1 MYDRGKNRDGQGLII
16 FGPMSVTGELPLMT
30 AKEVYSRVREVIDI
44 CDGNAHL
51 ALFTANT
58 INPDVPLQNIRAM
71 HEANLDRIKRLLA
84 AYLTGWMG
92 GPPVYQAM
100 TGTVCLTE
108 PHAAYA
114 IGPEERDQW
123 LLCMDAALDRI
134 GASDEVRTM
143 LREPLFRIAD
153 TVRNQ
158 DHSGRQPEPA
168 PNPNIIARG

>member
-1 MYDRGKNRDGQGLII
+1 MTQTPYELLGQDGIRALADAFYDAMD
-16 FGPMSVTGELPLMT
+16 ELPQ
-30 AKEVYSRVREVIDI
+30 A
-44 CDGNAHL
+44 AH
-51 ALFTANT
+51 
-58 INPDVPLQNIRAM
+58 IRAM

-134 GASDEVRTM
+134 GASDEVRTL